1 MSKRTRLLSKLKHVY
16 SHNAKLVLD
25 VSNDDIGLL
34 IEALET
40 KIELNKRNMT
50 PDIIKEYMIFEDEC
64 IQKDFTFKS
73 LIEAREKQVAKDI
86 HIYSN
91 GEEHCPNCDAN
102 LTGMGFRFC
111 TECGQALKI

>member
-1 MSKRTRLLSKLKHVY
+1 MVEQVTTKEMIETLRYKAENIK
-16 SHNAKLVLD
+16 AKIDPEFFNEVAD
-25 VSNDDIGLL
+25 
-34 IEALET
+34 ALET
-40 KIELNKRNMT
+40 WKELQKRNMT
-50 PDIIKEYMIFEDEC
+50 PEIIKEYMIFEDEC

-111 TECGQALKI
+111 LECGQALKL